1 MDIRLIVSIIFLLNM
16 VVIYGFTVDVTPQNN
31 SIVNSL
37 TPTIS
42 AQITS
47 PSNTSTFIDWG
58 DSLVGYWNFD
68 SGNSTHAYD
77 LSGNENH
84 AVLPTIGN
92 HISYSNQNSVRGTYV
107 NSSGEFRHIEIEHR
121 DYYNLYQKNTTYSFW
136 VRPKYMGQSAYILQ
150 KFLTQSEPG
159 FRIGLSSSF
168 ENINTVI
175 TMGGGAGISSGTSGG
190 AINNSWVQVT
200 LTINSE
206 GNLSTYLNGFLNK
219 TFSNIYEGYTPS
231 YNSEN
236 IRILDREYA
245 SFDELMIFN
254 RTLSANEVG
263 AIYNSQVND
272 FTFMPQD
279 IANLNQY
286 NYTLYTINESGFLDI
301 SNYSFFVNYT
311 GVNTNSLFPSQAVSS
326 YLVSILLLFMFFR
339 NNCYTNKIFKTFNN
353 CISNFRRNN
362 ISKNR
367 V

>member
-47 PSNTSTFIDWG
+47 PSNTSTFIDW
-58 DSLVGYWNFD
+58 DNSLVGYWNFD

-77 LSGNENH
+77 LSGNQNH
-84 AVLPTIGN
+84 ASFINVFVDN
-92 HISYSNQNSVRGTYV
+92 ISYSNISQIRGQYV
-107 NSSGEFRHIEIEHR
+107 NSSGGNQRIEIEHR
-121 DYYNLYQKNTTYSFW
+121 AYYNLYERNTTYSFW
-136 VRPKYMGQSAYILQ
+136 FRPRYPFGSNKLISKENQLAGNNN
-150 KFLTQSEPG
+150 G
-159 FRIGLSSSF
+159 FRL
-168 ENINTVI
+168 ENDFGRERIRLIVHKGPGQAYYYNLFDNS
-175 TMGGGAGISSGTSGG
+175 IS
-190 AINNSWVQVT
+190 NNSWHHFVLTTDVQGT
-200 LTINSE
+200 LNLYLNSVSLATNNNIYNGNTISSNNNLSMILLDDINS
-206 GNLSTYLNGFLNK
+206 
-219 TFSNIYEGYTPS
+219 
-231 YNSEN
+231 
-236 IRILDREYA
+236 D
-245 SFDELMIFN
+245 FDELMIFN

-339 NNCYTNKIFKTFNN
+339 NNWRKK
-353 CISNFRRNN
+353 
-362 ISKNR
+362 
-367 V
+367 